1 MPIIDLTTEQLE
13 NLARNYR
20 AKGLTEGGI
29 FSLAEVLL
37 ELKRRKPIPFGVR
50 EVAAKIV
57 ELAQAS
63 HDGLVTYGEIWHA
76 FRPNDPWQGHR
87 NLRIVSDSL
96 DRVVEYCVRNRL
108 PILTVLVVQAANRE
122 LSSQAVTRICEEC
135 RDLGLTVGLDQN
147 AFIGEQMQRSR
158 EIVINRLP
166 SDE

>member
-76 FRPNDPWQGHR
+76 FRPNDPWQGHT

-96 DRVVEYCVRNRL
+96 DRVIEYRNRL
-108 PILTVLVVQAANRE
+108 PILTVL
-122 LSSQAVTRICEEC
+122 AVTRICEEC

-147 AFIGEQMQRSR
+147 AFIEEQMQRSR

-166 SDE
+166 NDE